1 MLEVGQAAGMEGRGL
16 LDPTPLPSNS
26 ALLSSKRHS
35 QVWRLSALSYLHG
48 VLMARTL
55 KWLPFPS
62 PFTAVSLSKL
72 WELVMD
78 RQAWGAAVHGV
89 TKIQT

>member
-1 MLEVGQAAGMEGRGL
+1 M
-16 LDPTPLPSNS
+16 
-26 ALLSSKRHS
+26 
-35 QVWRLSALSYLHG
+35 SYLHG